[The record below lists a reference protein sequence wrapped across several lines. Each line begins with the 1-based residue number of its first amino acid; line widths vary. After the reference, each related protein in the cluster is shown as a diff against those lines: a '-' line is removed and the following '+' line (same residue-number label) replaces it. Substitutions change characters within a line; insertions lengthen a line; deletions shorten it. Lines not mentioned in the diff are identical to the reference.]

1 MFSGCNNLQYVNLRG
16 IYEYYGEDEGGRY
29 NNIFENNPKN
39 MVICMP
45 DNAYILKSFFSQ
57 NITCGVI
64 DCTGNWKEKQKKLN
78 GETLAC
84 MDSCNGVF
92 KYEYKT
98 ICYKKCPRGTKYNE
112 IQKMCEEY
120 EEEEE
125 MFETYEI
132 IETNEFIFEE
142 EKEEINEIFPNIEEE
157 KEEIYE
163 IEEEHIEEEI
173 YEEYDTT
180 YVTEKIITTE
190 IKQTTILN
198 TQYVDE
204 CNIIN
209 FFNSKCKTN
218 TLSSEQKQE
227 LVNDIISKIQD
238 GSLDTLISSVA
249 DGEKNVVIETE
260 EETYTIQTTE
270 SQNFNESRSL
280 VDLGDCEKE
289 LKRVYNLSEDEK
301 IIMFKIE
308 KYVHGYKVPI
318 VGYELF
324 SQNGQINFDIDYC
337 KDIKTTTYVAVEL
350 DESQLNKYNPD
361 DEYYNDRC
369 IHHTSENG
377 TDLTIYDRQNGFND
391 NNMSLCESNCEY
403 KGYDSINK
411 ITECECN
418 IKNVK
423 NVLGDTSELLNEFKS
438 V

>member
-1 MFSGCNNLQYVNLRG
+1 
-16 IYEYYGEDEGGRY
+16 
-29 NNIFENNPKN
+29 
-39 MVICMP
+39 
-45 DNAYILKSFFSQ
+45 
-57 NITCGVI
+57 
-64 DCTGNWKEKQKKLN
+64 
-78 GETLAC
+78 
-84 MDSCNGVF
+84 
-92 KYEYKT
+92 
-98 ICYKKCPRGTKYNE
+98 
-112 IQKMCEEY
+112 MCEEY

-163 IEEEHIEEEI
+163 IEEEHVEEEI

-204 CNIIN
+204 CNITN

-218 TLSSEQKQE
+218 TLSNEQKQE

-280 VDLGDCEKE
+280 VDLGDCEK
-289 LKRVYNLSEDEK
+289 
-301 IIMFKIE
+301 
-308 KYVHGYKVPI
+308 
-318 VGYELF
+318 
-324 SQNGQINFDIDYC
+324 
-337 KDIKTTTYVAVEL
+337 
-350 DESQLNKYNPD
+350 
-361 DEYYNDRC
+361 
-369 IHHTSENG
+369 
-377 TDLTIYDRQNGFND
+377 
-391 NNMSLCESNCEY
+391 
-403 KGYDSINK
+403 
-411 ITECECN
+411 
-418 IKNVK
+418 
-423 NVLGDTSELLNEFKS
+423 
-438 V
+438 